1 MPKST
6 KTIAEAV
13 AQIAED
19 NAMIEAIRQRR
30 WQWPWL
36 DEWARTDLAWL
47 LDYADR
53 LLERMA
59 DQEHKRINEEH

>member
-6 KTIAEAV
+6 KTIAQAV

-19 NAMIEAIRQRR
+19 NVMIEAIRQRQR
-30 WQWPWL
+30 QYVN
-36 DEWARTDLAWL
+36 ERAQADLAWL